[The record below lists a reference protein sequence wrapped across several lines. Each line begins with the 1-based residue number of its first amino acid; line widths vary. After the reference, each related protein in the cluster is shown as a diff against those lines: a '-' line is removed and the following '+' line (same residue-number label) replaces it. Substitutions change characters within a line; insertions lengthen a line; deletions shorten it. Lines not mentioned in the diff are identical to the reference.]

1 MASQQSIPK
10 TDNTDIKSVM
20 KDNIINMLS
29 DWMVCVNDSDAL
41 TQDEK
46 DFMMYHVKNNIDMII
61 FNDTDDSSSD
71 IDSNSKRLIKE
82 KFDILKQKFR
92 NSL

>member
-10 TDNTDIKSVM
+10 TDNTDIKSVL

-29 DWMVCVNDSDAL
+29 DWMVCVNDSDTL
-41 TQDEK
+41 SDDEK

>member
-10 TDNTDIKSVM
+10 TDNTDIKSVL

-29 DWMVCVNDSDAL
+29 DWMVCVNDSDTL
-41 TQDEK
+41 SDDEK
-46 DFMMYHVKNNIDMII
+46 SFMMYHVKNNIDMII